1 MRPIVLAL
9 IVAAATAAPAAG
21 QEPRAGAQPDQA
33 TLVALEKRG
42 WEAWKNKDSTAY
54 RAVLADDAISNGRT
68 GVATLAQ
75 MVTGLKDCEV
85 RSFAFDEGTFRV
97 TSIAPNVALLT
108 FKATQDATCG
118 GTAAPTPVWASS
130 LYVRRNG
137 EWRSIFYQETPA
149 TP

>member
-9 IVAAATAAPAAG
+9 IVVAATAAPAVG

-42 WEAWKNKDSTAY
+42 WEAWKNKDTTAY
-54 RAVLADDAISNGRT
+54 RAVLTDDAISNGRS
-68 GVATLAQ
+68 GVATLPQ
-75 MVTGLKDCEV
+75 MVSGLKDCEV
-85 RSFAFDEGTFRV
+85 RSFALDESTFRITNV
-97 TSIAPNVALLT
+97 APNVALLT
-108 FKATQDATCG
+108 YKATQDASCG

-130 LYVRRNG
+130 VYVRRNG